1 MNDSL
6 QCISISHKTASVSQR
21 EDFHISEE
29 EKREFLSLIC
39 KTFPDIK
46 GLFLLSTCNRTE
58 IYFESTNISAGSIRD
73 CFINYKLK
81 PVSKS
86 NRELFR
92 YCNTTK
98 DTIEHLLQVSSGLE
112 SLVLGDAEIIHQI
125 KKAYQFSMDHK
136 LQGSLLERALQ
147 TTFKGHKRITN
158 ETNFRDG
165 TTSVAYKSLKVIRD
179 TLDKPAIKSKKILF
193 VGAGDIVK
201 QLFKYNAK
209 FKFNNIYISN
219 RNAERAQSLAAKNSC
234 KVFEWDKVLANAFED
249 FDVIVSA
256 VSNCPQLIKDIPSR
270 TSKTLLIDLAMPN
283 NIDKALAQFKNIKL
297 FDLNSISIELEDT
310 KAKRLAAL
318 NYVNNIIKEEIHIYL
333 DWLQSAPLRSFLAEY
348 KIVIN
353 EKVKGYFQDK
363 EEENMD
369 QKVKSVTNQVMR
381 KLMAETETL
390 KSFHK
395 IDKIIAEQA
404 AL

>member
-1 MNDSL
+1 
-6 QCISISHKTASVSQR
+6 
-21 EDFHISEE
+21 
-29 EKREFLSLIC
+29 
-39 KTFPDIK
+39 
-46 GLFLLSTCNRTE
+46 
-58 IYFESTNISAGSIRD
+58 
-73 CFINYKLK
+73 
-81 PVSKS
+81 
-86 NRELFR
+86 LFR

-297 FDLNSISIELEDT
+297 FDLNSISIELKDT

-390 KSFHK
+390 KSLHK